1 MKLSALT
8 ASLLLALPAAAG
20 APDESVSECAAR
32 AVAALQARYEKVE
45 DLSADFVQESRA
57 VVLGGAGLAAS
68 SHGRVVFAKPGRMR
82 WSYLGPEESLLVSY
96 GEWIWI
102 FDPAAGEAQKLPVT
116 QGALSGAG
124 VQFLLGEGD
133 LLAEFAVAE
142 LACGADEVRL
152 ELLPRVP
159 AAYEKLRI
167 VVEMASGQMRE
178 TEVTDLFGNVTSV
191 RFENI
196 RVNTE
201 PGPEVF
207 RFEPPEGV
215 EVIELERPP
224 G

>member
-1 MKLSALT
+1 MSPFVRT
-8 ASLLLALPAAAG
+8 LALICLYPSSG
-20 APDESVSECAAR
+20 PTR
-32 AVAALQARYEKVE
+32 LTPIG
-45 DLSADFVQESRA
+45 
-57 VVLGGAGLAAS
+57 VLH
-68 SHGRVVFAKPGRMR
+68 HG
-82 WSYLGPEESLLVSY
+82 
-96 GEWIWI
+96 
-102 FDPAAGEAQKLPVT
+102 LPVT
-116 QGALSGAG
+116 QAALSGAG

-142 LACGADEVRL
+142 LACGADEARL

-167 VVEMASGQMRE
+167 VVELASGQMRE
-178 TEVTDLFGNVTSV
+178 TEVTDLFGNVTRI

-215 EVIELERPP
+215 DVIELELSP

>member
-1 MKLSALT
+1 MKLSILT
-8 ASLLLALPAAAG
+8 ASLLLALPAVAG
-20 APDESVSECAAR
+20 ATDESVSGCAAP
-32 AVAALQARYEKVE
+32 AVAALQARYEKVK
-45 DLSADFVQESRA
+45 DLSADFVQESHTLA
-57 VVLGGAGLAAS
+57 LGGPGHAAS

-82 WSYLGPEESLLVSY
+82 WSYIGPEESLLVSD
-96 GEWIWI
+96 GEWMWI

-116 QGALSGAG
+116 QAALSGAG

-142 LACGADEVRL
+142 LACGADEARL

-167 VVEMASGQMRE
+167 VVELASGQMRE
-178 TEVTDLFGNVTSV
+178 TEVTDLFGNVTSI

-215 EVIELERPP
+215 DVIELELSP